1 MKKTIVLLLII
12 LSVLVVGCT
21 TEVAVE
27 KTAPTEKSSPSS
39 IDQTEQIGESEAAV
53 PVEKVSEPTEET
65 AVEESSPETAEK
77 STVKEFAMTA
87 KRWEFTPSSI
97 TVNKGDTVKLTI
109 TSEDVTHGFNLP
121 EFGVNAQLQP
131 GKTIAVEFVADKTGT
146 FSFFCSVFCGTGH
159 SGMRGT
165 LIVK

>member
-1 MKKTIVLLLII
+1 
-12 LSVLVVGCT
+12 
-21 TEVAVE
+21 
-27 KTAPTEKSSPSS
+27 
-39 IDQTEQIGESEAAV
+39 
-53 PVEKVSEPTEET
+53 
-65 AVEESSPETAEK
+65 
-77 STVKEFAMTA
+77 MTA